1 MSFRNSLAAFAAV
14 SVITPVISLYAEQS
28 SAPGQPVSMVVTV
41 EGKHNKEI
49 PSIEAADLKVT
60 ESGDKRPI
68 SELKALRDSSLQL
81 LILID
86 NSSRSTFDTEI
97 NTLKQWVNSQPVNT
111 QIAVGYMQNGLAA
124 LTKDFTSDHAAAA
137 NSIRVTMGVGGADV
151 SPYDS
156 LSEAIKK
163 WPQGAAERR
172 EVLMISS
179 GIEGLGGGFAPE
191 NPYVNKSIA
200 DAQRAGVVVYGIY
213 NPSAGHGEH
222 SLWRVTYGQN
232 LLSQLSDET
241 GGESYI
247 TTFSSP
253 VSFQP
258 FLEDLSKQLQNQ
270 YRLTFVAKP
279 AKKTELQSVKIKV
292 MEKDADVSAA
302 DKVLVKAS
310 L

>member
-1 MSFRNSLAAFAAV
+1 MNFRNSLAAVAAAGLIIPAV
-14 SVITPVISLYAEQS
+14 SLYARQS
-28 SAPGQPVSMVVTV
+28 SAPGQSVNMVVTV
-41 EGKHNKEI
+41 EGKHNKEV
-49 PSIEAADLKVT
+49 PSLEAADLRVT

-68 SELKALRDSSLQL
+68 SELKSLRDTSLQL

-97 NTLKQWVNSQPVNT
+97 KTLKQWVNSQPAST
-111 QIAVGYMQNGLAA
+111 QIAVAYMQNGMAA
-124 LTKDFTSDHAAAA
+124 MATDFTSDHAAAA
-137 NSIRVTMGVGGADV
+137 NSIRVTMGIGGADV

-156 LSEAIKK
+156 LSAAVKK
-163 WPQGAAERR
+163 WPQASAERH

-179 GIEGLGGGFAPE
+179 GTEALGGGLAPE

-200 DAQRAGVVVYGIY
+200 DAQRAGIVVYGIY
-213 NPSAGHGEH
+213 NPSAGHAGH

-270 YRLTFVAKP
+270 YRLTFLAKP
-279 AKKTELQSVKIKV
+279 AKKTDLQSVKIKV
-292 MEKDADVSAA
+292 LEKDADVSAA